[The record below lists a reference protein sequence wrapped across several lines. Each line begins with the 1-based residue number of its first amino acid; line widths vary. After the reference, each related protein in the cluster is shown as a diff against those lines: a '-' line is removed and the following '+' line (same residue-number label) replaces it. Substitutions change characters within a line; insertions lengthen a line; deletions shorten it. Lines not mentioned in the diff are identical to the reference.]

1 MDRRHHGAEGTRS
14 EMTSPANQ
22 LILDA
27 SRPWLPEDG
36 KRRVVESLRSLRAD
50 LSWPAFL
57 DVAARSRVAGTLWW
71 NLRGAAYDMAPQA
84 RQYLEALFLYHRQ
97 RNAVLRDEIGALAA
111 AFADAGVP
119 VAFRKG
125 AFLASHRYPDPGMRG
140 MNDVDFL
147 VEPANAQR
155 AVETLRSL
163 GYAAGR
169 LDAAD
174 RVVTPESRA
183 RTAFYRMHTNN
194 LPPMKRPVGN
204 PYATHVRV
212 DPVID
217 LYLPASGWSVDVAE
231 VMARAVTVPLGGVPA
246 LVPAPED
253 FLLDLCAHTF
263 KDCTTIRSL
272 HRGGHRR
279 LAQHCDIL
287 ALVDCPGATL
297 DWAAFVASARRYGV
311 AAPCYFTLAH
321 TAALFPGVVPDAVVA
336 ELAGVAGCGPGFLD
350 EYGHVDLPE
359 PGRWK
364 QDLPTRLFSDDL
376 PEDMPS
382 SRSLV

>member
-1 MDRRHHGAEGTRS
+1 
-14 EMTSPANQ
+14 MTSPSNQ

-27 SRPWLPEDG
+27 SRPWLAESD
-36 KRRVVESLRSLRAD
+36 KRLLVDELRSLGD
-50 LSWPAFL
+50 EVSWPMFL
-57 DVAARSRVAGTLWW
+57 DAAARSRVAGMLWW
-71 NLRGAAYDMAPQA
+71 NLRAAAYEMAPPV

-111 AFADAGVP
+111 AFGDADVP
-119 VAFRKG
+119 VVFRKG
-125 AFLASHRYPDPGMRG
+125 AFLAWHCYPDPGMRVL
-140 MNDVDFL
+140 NDIDFL
-147 VEPANAQR
+147 VAPADAAR

-169 LDAAD
+169 LDGAD
-174 RVVTPESRA
+174 RVIVPESRA

-194 LPPMKRPVGN
+194 LPPMKRPLGN

-217 LYLPASGWSVDVAE
+217 LYLPSSGYSIDVDE
-231 VMARAVTVPLGGVPA
+231 IMERAVTVPLGGVPA
-246 LVPAPED
+246 RVAAPED

-263 KDCTTIRSL
+263 KDGTTIRSIR
-272 HRGGHRR
+272 RGGHRR
-279 LAQHCDIL
+279 IAQHCDIS
-287 ALVDCPGATL
+287 ALLQHPGATF
-297 DWAAFVASARRYGV
+297 DWTAFVATACRYGV

-321 TAALFPGVVPDAVVA
+321 NATLMPGAVPGEVVA
-336 ELAGVAGCGPGFLD
+336 ELADAAGRNPGFLD

-359 PGRWK
+359 PLRWP
-364 QDLPTRLFSDDL
+364 QDLLGRLFTDDL
-376 PEDMPS
+376 PADMPA

>member
-1 MDRRHHGAEGTRS
+1 MDTMDR
-14 EMTSPANQ
+14 MTSPVNQ

-27 SRPWLPEDG
+27 SRPWLAEDD
-36 KRRVVESLRSLRAD
+36 KRRLVADLRSLGAD
-50 LSWPAFL
+50 VSWPVFL
-57 DVAARSRVAGTLWW
+57 DIAARSRVAGMVWW

-125 AFLASHRYPDPGMRG
+125 AFLAAHRYPDPGMRA
-140 MNDVDFL
+140 MSDIDFL
-147 VEPANAQR
+147 VEAETAAQ
-155 AVETLRSL
+155 AVETLRGL

-183 RTAFYRMHTNN
+183 RTAFYRVHTNN

-204 PYATHVRV
+204 AYATHVRV
-212 DPVID
+212 DPVVDIF
-217 LYLPASGWSVDVAE
+217 LPSSGYSVDVAE
-231 VMARAVTVPLGGVPA
+231 VLARAVTVPLGGVPA
-246 LVPAPED
+246 RVPAPED

-263 KDCTTIRSL
+263 KDGTTIRSI

-279 LAQHCDIL
+279 IAQHCDIL
-287 ALVDCPGATL
+287 ALLVCPGATL
-297 DWAAFVASARRYGV
+297 DWTAFVASARRYGV

-321 TAALFPGVVPDAVVA
+321 NATLFPGVVPDAVIT
-336 ELAGVAGCGPGFLD
+336 ELADAAGRDPGFLD

-359 PGRWK
+359 PRRWK
-364 QDLPTRLFSDDL
+364 QDLLTRLFSDDL